1 MKPTIYLCDDHRIFV
16 QSMEAFIRQDGT
28 FDWAGSSFSVSDAR
42 QDIILLKPDLILVDF
57 HLKEGDGTDLIRW
70 LRQQS
75 ISSKIVMLTMR
86 SDGFTRTNCRRAGA
100 NGFFPKEMEAAA
112 LIAALKNVL
121 ESPHEF
127 HDGLLSLNADADKNR
142 LLPFDLTKREYHVA
156 KLVCEGLTSQEIAT
170 LLYLSKLTVDTHR
183 KSIMQKTGAA
193 NAVELLKKLG
203 E

>member
-28 FDWAGSSFSVSDAR
+28 FEWVGSSFSVSDAR
-42 QDIILLKPDLILVDF
+42 QDIQLFKPDLVLVDF

-86 SDGFTRTNCRRAGA
+86 SDGFTRTHCRKAGA

-112 LIAALKNVL
+112 LISALKNVL

-127 HDGLLSLNADADKNR
+127 HDGLLSINEDADKNR
-142 LLPFDLTKREYHVA
+142 LLPFGLTKREYHVA

-193 NAVELLKKLG
+193 NAVELRKKLG